1 MKICILCEDSK
12 VELAR
17 ENAKKI
23 MGSQKKSEIPTNP
36 LILKAKEFFGLPE
49 IGTYLQI
56 PCSETGSLPATH
68 WFCFMNVTEEG
79 YKKVLSVQEH
89 SVIEESSPKEFLEKW
104 NLQIIKSSGNL

>member
-23 MGSQKKSEIPTNP
+23 MGNQEKSVVPPNP
-36 LILKAKEFFGLPE
+36 LISRIKEFFDLPE
-49 IGTYLQI
+49 TGSHLRI
-56 PCSETGSLPATH
+56 PCSESGSLPATH

-79 YKKVLSVQEH
+79 YRKVLSVQEH
-89 SVIEESSPKEFLEKW
+89 SAIEESSPKEFLKKW
-104 NLQIIKSSGNL
+104 NLQIIKSSETL